1 MPKNDIVYVM
11 DNQKKRA
18 SGTIISGGGGG
29 GSTGGGG
36 GVDASA
42 FLRRDGTSSML
53 GNLDMG
59 GYNITNVALV
69 DGIDVPAHVGNPDAH
84 HIRIHDLDS
93 VDHSGFLPWDRLNF
107 ATSDL
112 FDIVSRPHAALTAI
126 GPNDHHNQVH
136 AITGSDHTAVGAL
149 ALDVLGIPTT
159 NGVLGFMT
167 PSNNPGAAIKLL
179 RTDAFGEITIKRLNG
194 TDYVKSAGYVQAA
207 TSVQAGSFV
216 SAVTYVDTPL
226 VQQAGNVSINSGIN
240 IYLNPTGYVAVALS
254 KSIRTDSFVSGF
266 AGSGWQIDQNI
277 SAPGTNAEFDNLT
290 IRGRMRVYELIIQQI
305 RATNGSFF
313 VSSVAK
319 IKTVALISGDT
330 YEFTSEDYHG
340 FLVNDLI
347 RAQRFTN
354 AGSSASIYR
363 SDFRVTSIDATTPL
377 YKFRAIR
384 ENGGN
389 TPVAGMDFVRIG
401 NTTDTTRQGALY
413 LSSDDSN
420 APFIDIVNG
429 VNSWTA
435 WTGAAKTK
443 VRIGKITGVTSV
455 ANEYGIIASNTG
467 FGAVDS
473 YFKASNLGIAL
484 NNVPLQFFSGTNL
497 SPNQT
502 GYWSP
507 TGNSFWIG
515 PNTTDKRIE
524 WNGTTGVLTVK
535 GEITIVGSGGN
546 AATTTSVA
554 NAQTTA
560 INYTN
565 TYAPSK
571 DLLNATSPWARG
583 ETLNGNA
590 YDTARV
596 NGVSALTVQQG
607 AGRANAGL
615 NSSGQVVLPVQS
627 PLISAGVAPAT
638 GLNLTSQY
646 LGYYN
651 GTSFTNFIKNDGT
664 FRFGSA
670 LTGNRIEWNGTQL
683 AGYNAVGSL
692 QWYASA
698 SDGLLY
704 AGAGQVLIGSFG
716 VMAANTTLL
725 DGSGFTNFRQSIVYT
740 YTAEP
745 NGPLDTGTYPAAYN
759 SIDLKDTSFS
769 ATDWYGNT
777 YSYAGQSLLR
787 IYSSSKHFV
796 SDDTPFDSDR
806 WYHYLDGIVEVPP
819 LTGPN
824 RTILVPN
831 GKLPPYDMQGQYV
844 QDVYTPRLFLRNVY
858 SSIVLYGDQA
868 LEINAQ
874 NIYFKLY
881 SNNYTAPA
889 QQAYLYLRLLTNEQR
904 FISQHDFALQAGND
918 YGAPGNKKLSL
929 YASNVDIGNAGAA
942 GTLAMYGV
950 VEVRQWFRL
959 KAWINNGV
967 YLEMFARNASPNTRS
982 MWMGFGD
989 ASTTQL
995 SIVNE
1000 LGSVIYLHATD
1011 KVILANSLQV
1021 GGAIHFIRQSVTPGA
1036 LGTIVQM
1043 YQGGDGHMY
1052 FRGPNGYAR
1061 ITGVTVISGS
1071 YP

>member
-1 MPKNDIVYVM
+1 M
-11 DNQKKRA
+11 
-18 SGTIISGGGGG
+18 
-29 GSTGGGG
+29 
-36 GVDASA
+36 
-42 FLRRDGTSSML
+42 
-53 GNLDMG
+53 
-59 GYNITNVALV
+59 
-69 DGIDVPAHVGNPDAH
+69 
-84 HIRIHDLDS
+84 
-93 VDHSGFLPWDRLNF
+93 
-107 ATSDL
+107 
-112 FDIVSRPHAALTAI
+112 
-126 GPNDHHNQVH
+126 
-136 AITGSDHTAVGAL
+136 
-149 ALDVLGIPTT
+149 
-159 NGVLGFMT
+159 
-167 PSNNPGAAIKLL
+167 
-179 RTDAFGEITIKRLNG
+179 
-194 TDYVKSAGYVQAA
+194 QAA
-207 TSVQAGSFV
+207 TSVIAGSFV

-226 VQQAGNVSINSGIN
+226 IQQAGNVSINSGIN

-305 RATNGSFF
+305 RATNGSIF

-319 IKTVALISGDT
+319 IKTVTLISGDT

-347 RAQRFTN
+347 RAQRFTT
-354 AGSSASIYR
+354 AGSGGSVYR

-377 YKFRAIR
+377 YKFRALR

-435 WTGAAKTK
+435 WTAAAKTK

-467 FGAVDS
+467 FGAADS
-473 YFKASNLGIAL
+473 YFKASNLGIVL
-484 NNVPLQFFSGTNL
+484 NNVPLQFFSGA
-497 SPNQT
+497 NQT
-502 GYWSP
+502 GFWSN
-507 TGNSFWIG
+507 TGTTFWIG
-515 PNTTDKRIE
+515 PNTTDKRIS
-524 WNGTTGVLTVK
+524 WDGTTLSIKGAITV
-535 GEITIVGSGGN
+535 TGGD
-546 AATTTSVA
+546 AATNTAVA

-565 TYAPSK
+565 AYAPDKNLS
-571 DLLNATSPWARG
+571 NTAVNWALG
-583 ETLNGNA
+583 DTKGGNA

-596 NGVSALTVQQG
+596 NGTAAATVQQG

-615 NSSGQVVLPVQS
+615 SSIGQVVLPVQS
-627 PLISAGVAPAT
+627 PLISALIAPAI

-651 GTSFTNFIKNDGT
+651 GTSWTNFIKSDGT

-683 AGYNAVGSL
+683 AGYNTLGTL
-692 QWYASA
+692 QWYANSA
-698 SDGLLY
+698 NGLIY
-704 AGAGQVLIGSFG
+704 AGGGNVLIGDFG
-716 VMAANTTLL
+716 VIAANTTQL
-725 DGSGFTNFRQSIVYT
+725 DGSGLTNFRQSFVYN

-745 NGPLDTGTYPAAYN
+745 NGPLDTGTYPAASN
-759 SIDLKDTSFS
+759 SIDLKDTSFT
-769 ATDWYGNT
+769 ATDWYGNS
-777 YSYAGQSLLR
+777 YSYTGQSLLR

-806 WYHYLDGIVEVPP
+806 WRHYLDGVIEVPP
-819 LTGPN
+819 LTSYN

-858 SSIVLYGDQA
+858 SSIVLFRDQL

-881 SNNYTAPA
+881 SSSYSGPT
-889 QQAYLYLRLLTNEQR
+889 QLAYLYLRLLTNEQR
-904 FISQHDFALQAGND
+904 FISQHDFVLQAGDD
-918 YGAPGNKKLSL
+918 YGAPANKTLTL
-929 YASNVDIGNAGAA
+929 YASNVVVGNSGAA
-942 GTLAMYGV
+942 GTLSMYGA
-950 VEVRQWFRL
+950 VEIRQWLRI
-959 KAWINNGV
+959 KAWASNGV
-967 YLEMFARNASPNTRS
+967 YLELFARNASPNTRS

-989 ASTTQL
+989 VSTTQL
-995 SIVNE
+995 SIINE
-1000 LGSVIYLHATD
+1000 LGSVIYLQATD
-1011 KVILANSLQV
+1011 KVILSNSLQI
-1021 GGAIHFIRQSVTPGA
+1021 GTTIHFVRQGGTPAAIPG
-1036 LGTIVQM
+1036 IVQM
-1043 YQGGDGHMY
+1043 YQGGDGNMY
-1052 FRGPNGYAR
+1052 FRGPNGYVR
-1061 ITGVTVISGS
+1061 ITGLTLLSGS
-1071 YP
+1071 FP

>member
-36 GVDASA
+36 SGDTSA

-59 GYNITNVALV
+59 GYSVTNVALV
-69 DGIDVPAHVGNPDAH
+69 DGIDIPAHVGNPDAH

-167 PSNNPGAAIKLL
+167 PSSNPGAAIKLL

-305 RATNGSFF
+305 RATNGSIF

-319 IKTVALISGDT
+319 IKTVTLISGDT

-347 RAQRFTN
+347 RAQRFTT
-354 AGSSASIYR
+354 AGSGATTYR

-384 ENGGN
+384 ENGSDL
-389 TPVAGMDFVRIG
+389 PKVGMDFVRLG

-420 APFIDIVNG
+420 APFMDVING

-435 WTGAAKTK
+435 WSGAAKTK
-443 VRIGKITGVTSV
+443 VRIGKISGVTSV
-455 ANEYGIIASNTG
+455 ASEYGIIASNTG
-467 FGAVDS
+467 FGTTDS
-473 YFKASNLGIAL
+473 YFKASNYGVVF
-484 NNVPLQFFSGTNL
+484 NNVPLQFFNGA
-497 SPNQT
+497 NQT
-502 GYWSP
+502 GFWNS
-507 TGNSFWIG
+507 TGTSFWIG
-515 PNTTDKRIE
+515 TNTTDRRLE
-524 WNGTTGVLTVK
+524 WNGGTLN
-535 GEITIVGSGGN
+535 IVGTITVTGGN
-546 AATTTSVA
+546 AATQSYASTA
-554 NAQTTA
+554 ATTA
-560 INYTN
+560 ETN
-565 TYAPSK
+565 AKSYGDTTFPTKNLANTTV
-571 DLLNATSPWARG
+571 LWAKG
-583 ETLNGNA
+583 DTLGGNA

-596 NGVSALTVQQG
+596 NGVTASTVQG
-607 AGRANAGL
+607 YANRAGLGLEIAGRIVK
-615 NSSGQVVLPVQS
+615 SVQA
-627 PLISAGVAPAT
+627 PLITDTTVVA
-638 GLNLTSQY
+638 GLNLTKDY
-646 LGYYN
+646 MGYFN
-651 GTSFTNFIKNDGT
+651 GTYWTLFMKSDGT
-664 FRFGSA
+664 FRFGSTA
-670 LTGNRIEWNGTQL
+670 TNNRIEWNGTEL
-683 AGYNAVGSL
+683 AGYNSVGTK

-698 SDGLLY
+698 ADGLLY
-704 AGAGQVLIGSFG
+704 AGAGAVLIGSFG
-716 VMAANTTLL
+716 VIAGTYTYL
-725 DGSGFTNFRQSIVYT
+725 DGTGFRNIRPTNYITASI
-740 YTAEP
+740 EP
-745 NGPLDTGTYPAAYN
+745 NGPLDTGTYPAAAN
-759 SIDLKDTSFS
+759 SVDLWDTGFS
-769 ATDWYGNT
+769 VTDWYGNSYT
-777 YSYAGQSLLR
+777 YTGQSLLR

-796 SDDTPFDSDR
+796 GTSTPFDSDS
-806 WYHYLDGIVEVPP
+806 WEHYLDGVVEVPP
-819 LTGPN
+819 VSKPA
-824 RTILVPN
+824 RSILVPN
-831 GKLPPYDMQGQYV
+831 GKLPPYDVAGQFVTDQYI
-844 QDVYTPRLFLRNVY
+844 PRLILRNVY
-858 SSIVLYGDQA
+858 SSLVLYESQRMD
-868 LEINAQ
+868 LNAA
-874 NIYFKLY
+874 NVNMTLL
-881 SNNYTAPA
+881 SNSYTAPA
-889 QQAYLYLRLLTNEQR
+889 TQANLNFNIQGSQQVITAQHKLVLQ
-904 FISQHDFALQAGND
+904 SQTQSM
-918 YGAPGNKKLSL
+918 SL
-929 YASNVDIGNAGAA
+929 PASNIDIGNVSAA
-942 GTLAMYGV
+942 GLISLYGV
-950 VEVRQWFRL
+950 IHVQQYLRL
-959 KAWINNGV
+959 KAWISNGI
-967 YLEMFARNASPNTRS
+967 YMEFFARTATPNTRS
-982 MWMGFGD
+982 AWMGYGD
-989 ASTTQL
+989 PTTTQF

-1000 LGSVIYLHATD
+1000 IGTTIYLHATD

-1021 GGAIHFIRQSVTPGA
+1021 GGAIHFMRQSVTPGA
-1036 LGTIVQM
+1036 LGSIVQM

-1052 FRGPNGYAR
+1052 LRGPNGYAR
-1061 ITGVTVISGS
+1061 ITGYTVLSGS

>member
-11 DNQKKRA
+11 DNQRTRS

-29 GSTGGGG
+29 GSTGGSGG
-36 GVDASA
+36 DTSA

-59 GYNITNVALV
+59 GYSITNVALV

-112 FDIVSRPHAALTAI
+112 FDIVSRPHAALTTI

-167 PSNNPGAAIKLL
+167 PSSNPGAAIKLL

-226 VQQAGNVSINSGIN
+226 VQQAGNISINSGIN

-305 RATNGSFF
+305 RATNGSIF

-319 IKTVALISGDT
+319 IKTVTLISGDT

-467 FGAVDS
+467 FGSTDS
-473 YFKASNLGIAL
+473 YFKASNLGIIL
-484 NNVPLQFFSGTNL
+484 NNVPLQFFNGV
-497 SPNQT
+497 NQT

-507 TGNSFWIG
+507 TGTTFWIG
-515 PNTTDKRIE
+515 VNTSDKRIS
-524 WNGTTGVLTVK
+524 WDGTTLNIKGAITV
-535 GEITIVGSGGN
+535 TGGD
-546 AATTTSVA
+546 AATNTSVA

-596 NGVSALTVQQG
+596 NGVAALTVQQG
-607 AGRANAGL
+607 SAKANAGL

-664 FRFGSA
+664 FRFGSS

-683 AGYNAVGSL
+683 AGYNTLGSL

-725 DGSGFTNFRQSIVYT
+725 DGSGLTNFRQTIVYT

-759 SIDLKDTSFS
+759 SIDLKDTSFTAS
-769 ATDWYGNT
+769 DWYGNT

-806 WYHYLDGIVEVPP
+806 WQHYLDGVVEVPP
-819 LTGPN
+819 LTQPN
-824 RTILVPN
+824 RTILIPN
-831 GKLPPYDMQGQYV
+831 GKLPPYDMQGQFVQETYV
-844 QDVYTPRLFLRNVY
+844 PRLFLRNVY
-858 SSIVLYGDQA
+858 SSIVLFRDQ
-868 LEINAQ
+868 LIEVNAQ

-881 SNNYTAPA
+881 SSSYLGPIE
-889 QQAYLYLRLLTNEQR
+889 QAYLYLRLLTNEQR
-904 FISQHDFALQAGND
+904 FISQHDFILQAGND
-918 YGAPGNKKLSL
+918 YGAPANKTLTL
-929 YASNVDIGNAGAA
+929 YASNVVIGNTGAA
-942 GTLAMYGV
+942 GTLSLYGAV
-950 VEVRQWFRL
+950 DVRQWLRL
-959 KAWINNGV
+959 RAWEGNGV
-967 YLEMFARNASPNTRS
+967 CVELFNITGSNTRS
-982 MWMGFGD
+982 AYIGYPD
-989 ASTTQL
+989 SVTTAL
-995 SIVNE
+995 WINNE
-1000 LGSVIYLHATD
+1000 LGSVVYVRATD
-1011 KVILANSLQV
+1011 RLIASNNLAV
-1021 GGAIHFIRQSVTPGA
+1021 GGTLQLIRQSVIPAGISNYVQIYAGA
-1036 LGTIVQM
+1036 
-1043 YQGGDGHMY
+1043 DGHVY
-1052 FRGPNGYAR
+1052 LRGPNGYAR
-1061 ITGVTVISGS
+1061 LTGYTVLSGS
-1071 YP
+1071 FP

>member
-36 GVDASA
+36 GGDTSA

-59 GYNITNVALV
+59 GYSVTNVALV
-69 DGIDVPAHVGNPDAH
+69 DGIDIPAHVGNPDAH

-167 PSNNPGAAIKLL
+167 PSSNPGAAIKLL

-305 RATNGSFF
+305 RATNGSIF
-313 VSSVAK
+313 VSSVGK
-319 IKTVALISGDT
+319 IKTVTLISGDT
-330 YEFTSEDYHG
+330 WEFTSEDYHG

-377 YKFRAIR
+377 YKFRALR

-467 FGAVDS
+467 FGSTDS
-473 YFKASNLGIAL
+473 YFKASNLGIIL
-484 NNVPLQFFSGTNL
+484 NNVPLQFFNSV
-497 SPNQT
+497 NQT

-507 TGNSFWIG
+507 TGTTFWIG
-515 PNTTDKRIE
+515 VNTSDKRIS
-524 WNGTTGVLTVK
+524 WDGTTLNIKGAITV
-535 GEITIVGSGGN
+535 TGGD
-546 AATTTSVA
+546 AAKTSDVST
-554 NAQTTA
+554 AQTTA

-607 AGRANAGL
+607 AGKANAGL

-627 PLISAGVAPAT
+627 PLISALIAPAI

-670 LTGNRIEWNGTQL
+670 TTGNRIEWNGTQL
-683 AGYNAVGSL
+683 AGYNVSNTL

-704 AGAGQVLIGSFG
+704 AGAGQVLIGNFG

-725 DGSGFTNFRQSIVYT
+725 DGSGFTNYRQTIVYT

-759 SIDLKDTSFS
+759 SIDLKDTSFTAS
-769 ATDWYGNT
+769 DWYGNT

-806 WYHYLDGIVEVPP
+806 WRHYLDGVVEVPP
-819 LTGPN
+819 LTQPN
-824 RTILVPN
+824 RTILIPN
-831 GKLPPYDMQGQYV
+831 GKLPPYDTQGQFVQETYV
-844 QDVYTPRLFLRNVY
+844 PRLFLRNVY
-858 SSIVLYGDQA
+858 SSIVLFRDQ
-868 LEINAQ
+868 LIEVNAQ

-881 SNNYTAPA
+881 SNSYTGPTE
-889 QQAYLYLRLLTNEQR
+889 QAYLYLRLLTNEQR
-904 FISQHDFALQAGND
+904 FISQHDFVLQAGND
-918 YGAPGNKKLSL
+918 YEAPANKQLTL
-929 YASNVDIGNAGAA
+929 YASNVVLGNIGAPGAIY
-942 GTLAMYGV
+942 TYGV
-950 VEVRQWFRL
+950 VEMRQWLRL
-959 KAWINNGV
+959 KAWVNNGV
-967 YLEMFARNASPNTRS
+967 YLELFARTATPNTRS

-989 ASTTQL
+989 TVTTQL

-1000 LGSVIYLHATD
+1000 LGSTIYLSASD
-1011 KVILANSLQV
+1011 KVIISNALQV
-1021 GGAIHFIRQSVTPGA
+1021 GTSIHFVKQGATPAAVPGV
-1036 LGTIVQM
+1036 VQM
-1043 YQGGDGHMY
+1043 YQGGDGNMY
-1052 FRGPNGYAR
+1052 FRGPNGYVC
-1061 ITGVTVISGS
+1061 ITGLTLLSGS
-1071 YP
+1071 FP